1 MVSFDCLPSSL
12 FHPDVLSC
20 RWWNL
25 APSCPLDY
33 TRPDPMGQDLA
44 TRLLVSRPALLGS
57 RRVART
63 SRYSSTSM
71 TCLLESSESSC
82 LTDPVIPP
90 CHTAM
95 ACGFFRLQQH
105 GSQGGR
111 KCGEVVT
118 HEGELFAAFHGRV
131 MTYLGFLQQLHTRLI
146 GN

>member
-1 MVSFDCLPSSL
+1 MVLNRAWNKHLDIFRHRIPFVFCVLRTRSVSYQKLVSFDCLPSSL

-44 TRLLVSRPALLGS
+44 NRLLVSCPALLGS

-95 ACGFFRLQQH
+95 TCGFSAATTWFP
-105 GSQGGR
+105 GG
-111 KCGEVVT
+111 
-118 HEGELFAAFHGRV
+118 L
-131 MTYLGFLQQLHTRLI
+131 
-146 GN
+146 